1 MAFTP
6 DPYSAGMPSV
16 VIRLWLP
23 DRPGALGQVAS
34 RIGALRGDVTGI
46 EILERGAGQVIDEL
60 VVEFDGEVDLAL
72 LAREV
77 RQVDGV
83 AVEDARLAGI
93 HARDRGQRA
102 LDLAAAIV
110 SRWMHEDGF
119 ESLVGFCVEDL
130 ECRWA
135 AAVSRP
141 ERKVSAVAGDP
152 PDPAWLSAFVAGIAD
167 CTRPPDAV
175 FLRFPTLPV
184 DLVAL
189 REGRPLHRR
198 ETARL
203 SSLVTVVDATARQR
217 DGLALRP

>member
-6 DPYSAGMPSV
+6 DPYLAGMPSV

-46 EILERGAGQVIDEL
+46 EILERGDGQVIDEL
-60 VVEFDGEVDLAL
+60 VVEFDGEVDLTL
-72 LAREV
+72 LVREV

-83 AVEDARLAGI
+83 AVEDARPAGV

-102 LDLAAAIV
+102 LDLAAEIV
-110 SRWMHEDGF
+110 SGRMYEDGF
-119 ESLVGFCVEDL
+119 ETLVAFCVEDL
-130 ECRWA
+130 ECLWA
-135 AAVSRP
+135 TVVSRP
-141 ERKVSAVAGDP
+141 ERDVAAVAGDP

-175 FLRFPTLPV
+175 FLRFPTLPL

-203 SSLVTVVDATARQR
+203 ASLVTIVDATARQTE
-217 DGLALRP
+217 GLALRP